1 MAGGSY
7 SGMRC
12 YDALSDLDG
21 VASHRT
27 QSLASALLLL
37 RVGRPGNRTG
47 ARGAFLVPPR
57 RNLASLARCLR
68 STGDMAVRQR
78 PVEPLLRERLEGLS
92 RWLAEH
98 APDCQRDQRHLDE
111 GTTERAYWHY
121 GYLVALA
128 DVVRLLHEADDQ
140 N

>member
-37 RVGRPGNRTG
+37 RVGRLGNRTG

-68 STGDMAVRQR
+68 STGDMAVRPR
-78 PVEPLLRERLEGLS
+78 PVEPLIRARLVGLS
-92 RWLAEH
+92 RWLARH
-98 APDCQRDQRHLDE
+98 ATGFPRGPSHPVQGDTQI
-111 GTTERAYWHY
+111 
-121 GYLVALA
+121 ALLA
-128 DVVRLLHEADDQ
+128 HRSPAG
-140 N
+140 